1 MIIIT
6 SPWFFALRGHAVLIF
21 GALGATLL
29 GAFTA
34 LQLDLVLAAGGRL
47 MHPAGQALLIKTTVT
62 ASLTGL
68 MCWVVCALL
77 ARAISRAALRP
88 YSALADH
95 FERLA
100 DGDSHSSVHLRGP
113 VPEARRLA
121 RVVVLFQQRALE
133 SKRSEAA
140 LQARYDRLDRDHAGE
155 RRVILGMLLNK
166 PFDPASSASGH
177 QAPIDTTPAGL
188 DVREP
193 LSASSD
199 AFSDM
204 APQSGRY
211 DSLYEDARERSL
223 LMDML
228 MDHRLQTREGLQP
241 LLGLA
246 RAEFD
251 IPERRSATPDAVN
264 TH

>member
-1 MIIIT
+1 MNIII
-6 SPWFFALRGHAVLIF
+6 SSRFFAFRGHGVLIF

-47 MHPAGQALLIKTTVT
+47 MHPVGQALLIKTTVT

-68 MCWVVCALL
+68 LCWVVCALV

-88 YSALADH
+88 YNALADH
-95 FERLA
+95 FERMA
-100 DGDSHSSVHLRGP
+100 DGDWDSSINLRGP
-113 VPEARRLA
+113 VPAARRLA

-140 LQARYDRLDRDHAGE
+140 LQARYDRLDQDHVSE
-155 RRVILGMLLNK
+155 RRVILGMLTNK
-166 PFDPASSASGH
+166 PFAAASSASGH
-177 QAPIDTTPAGL
+177 RAPIRAPAGF

-193 LSASSD
+193 RSASEAVSD
-199 AFSDM
+199 T
-204 APQSGRY
+204 PQQSGRY
-211 DSLYEDARERSL
+211 DGLYEDVRERSL
-223 LMDML
+223 LMNML
-228 MDHRLQTREGLQP
+228 MDSRLQAREGLQP

-246 RAEFD
+246 PAEFD
-251 IPERRSATPDAVN
+251 IPDHRSATPDAVN